1 MVEKIT
7 ISPAEVRGYG
17 DIVSPKTLEDFTNY
31 MSGLTE
37 SDGVYTLTYD
47 ETGTYLN
54 LSASPTT
61 IQYGSSTVFTAV
73 LTQTGEPVE
82 GETVGFYEG
91 ETLLGSDTTDS
102 NGEATLT
109 KSDFSIGSHSVKAV
123 YDEVE
128 SNAVSVSV
136 TKLAVTVSLSAE
148 QSSIEYGANAVL
160 NGVLSLGSGVTVTFY
175 EGSTSLGTVTTSTG
189 GAFSKTITSPS
200 RGSHTYRVEYSGD
213 STHESA
219 SASVNVS
226 VNKITSTITLAAST
240 GTITYGQSV
249 TLSGTVSVGS
259 GASIKIYNGST
270 LVDTVTS
277 GSGGAFLKSV
287 SGLNAGSHTFKA
299 VYDGDDTHEGVT
311 SSNVSVTVNKATPT
325 ITFASDKSVVTYG
338 DSFTLSGVLS
348 AGSGASIN
356 IIKNQ
361 SPFPLAELTTGAGG
375 AYSKT
380 IDGLAVGTYNLFAT
394 SVADSNYNSVTS
406 STITVTV
413 TDTPTPTPASIDLTG
428 TKSILSYADSE
439 SSVLTATVLDSSDNP
454 VEGVTVNL
462 YNGSTLW
469 DTLTTDSSGECSKTY
484 SSAGSGDITFTAEVD
499 GTLLTKTYELEDC
512 IYFHDMTS
520 ADSTHWT
527 IPSSAGASYS
537 SNGMKLQGSSW
548 SDCYLEIPL
557 SKPYSVEFD
566 LTQYTGTTTYMHYW
580 YDTSKSR
587 LFNMY
592 KNDAN
597 KTILDVYPTNANGW
611 NGTISQGSHVKID
624 INSDNVA
631 LYVDDDFKVSKTY
644 TMPSS
649 TLFGVTTAASR
660 STTWKNIKIKP
671 L

>member
-7 ISPAEVRGYG
+7 ISPSEVRGYG
-17 DIVSPKTLEDFTNY
+17 DIVSPKTTEDFTNY

-37 SDGVYTLTYD
+37 SDGVYTLVYD

-54 LSASPTT
+54 LSASPTSVS
-61 IQYGSSTVFTAV
+61 YGGSVVFTAV

-82 GETVGFYEG
+82 GETVSFYEG

-109 KSDFSIGSHSVKAV
+109 KSDFTVGSHSVKAV

-136 TKLAVTVSLSAE
+136 TKLAVTVSLSADS
-148 QSSIEYGANAVL
+148 SSITYGSNVVL
-160 NGVLSLGSGVTVTFY
+160 SGVLSLGSGVTVTIY
-175 EGSTSLGTVTTSTG
+175 DGTTSLGTVTTSTG
-189 GAFSKTITSPS
+189 GAFSKTVTTPS
-200 RGSHTYRVEYSGD
+200 
-213 STHESA
+213 
-219 SASVNVS
+219 
-226 VNKITSTITLAAST
+226 
-240 GTITYGQSV
+240 
-249 TLSGTVSVGS
+249 
-259 GASIKIYNGST
+259 
-270 LVDTVTS
+270 
-277 GSGGAFLKSV
+277 
-287 SGLNAGSHTFKA
+287 AGSHSFKVEYA
-299 VYDGDDTHEGVT
+299 GDTTHDSAT
-311 SSNVSVTVNKATPT
+311 ASTSVTVNKATPT

-348 AGSGASIN
+348 TGSGVTIR

-380 IDGLAVGTYNLFAT
+380 IDGLAVGTYNLFAA

-413 TDTPTPTPASIDLTG
+413 TDTPTPVPASIDLTG

-454 VEGVTVNL
+454 VEGVDVNL

-499 GTLLTKTYELEDC
+499 GTLLTKTYTVEDC
-512 IYFHDMTS
+512 LKTYMQTYLDHYNDTVSTTIGFNLPSKWKIECELLFTQSTNNSCFIRIGETDNKALLIGKVGSNDTNYKVYARNSSDVISTGS
-520 ADSTHWT
+520 AIT
-527 IPSSAGASYS
+527 I
-537 SNGMKLQGSSW
+537 SNDWQPISMS
-548 SDCYLEIPL
+548 
-557 SKPYSVEFD
+557 FD
-566 LTQYTGTTTYMHYW
+566 GTTF
-580 YDTSKSR
+580 K
-587 LFNMY
+587 FN
-592 KNDAN
+592 ND
-597 KTILDVYPTNANGW
+597 ISVTNFNG
-611 NGTISQGSHVKID
+611 ISL
-624 INSDNVA
+624 NSLLNII
-631 LYVDDDFKVSKTY
+631 S
-644 TMPSS
+644 
-649 TLFGVTTAASR
+649 
-660 STTWKNIKIKP
+660 WKRNNYSGEIRNIKIKP

>member
-7 ISPAEVRGYG
+7 ISPSEVRGYG
-17 DIVSPKTLEDFTNY
+17 DIVSPKTTEDFTNY

-37 SDGVYTLTYD
+37 SDGVYTLVYD

-61 IQYGSSTVFTAV
+61 VSYGGSVVFTAV

-82 GETVGFYEG
+82 GETVSFYEG

-109 KSDFSIGSHSVKAV
+109 KSDFTVGSHSVKAV

-128 SNAVSVSV
+128 SSAVSVSV

-348 AGSGASIN
+348 AGSGVTIR

-413 TDTPTPTPASIDLTG
+413 TDTPTPVPASIDLTG

-454 VEGVTVNL
+454 VQGVDVNL

-484 SSAGSGDITFTAEVD
+484 SSAGVGDITFTAEVD
-499 GTLLTKTYELEDC
+499 GTLLTKTYAVQDYQYYANSMQKIKDTFINDTSVSGRT
-512 IYFHDMTS
+512 IYESRFTFNSDVEIEFKLKNIPNSWLIGFGSDGTS
-520 ADSTHWT
+520 WNSKAVWFKIQNYNQNKASIMYAD
-527 IPSSAGASYS
+527 
-537 SNGMKLQGSSW
+537 
-548 SDCYLEIPL
+548 
-557 SKPYSVEFD
+557 
-566 LTQYTGTTTYMHYW
+566 TGGTVRDVGITTS
-580 YDTSKSR
+580 YDTSTVFKIKSENIHKIYWY
-587 LFNMY
+587 L
-592 KNDAN
+592 
-597 KTILDVYPTNANGW
+597 NGAV
-611 NGTISQGSHVKID
+611 QGSRDTRTTIPLGLRVDIFDNQDYDIEYIKVKK
-624 INSDNVA
+624 
-631 LYVDDDFKVSKTY
+631 L
-644 TMPSS
+644 
-649 TLFGVTTAASR
+649 
-660 STTWKNIKIKP
+660 
-671 L
+671 